1 MIRRGDIVL
10 LPYPFT
16 DLSGQK
22 ARPALVVSSDKFNQ
36 NNQDAIF
43 LFITKTDYKS
53 PFDLRVDITDP
64 RFKTTGLKAA
74 STFRTSK
81 IMTLQKSLARVR
93 IGRAETSLMGD
104 IELRLKSL
112 LQLC

>member
-1 MIRRGDIVL
+1 MIKRGDIVL

-22 ARPALVVSSDKFNQ
+22 ARPALVISSDNFNQ
-36 NNQDAIF
+36 NNQDAVFI
-43 LFITKTDYKS
+43 FITKTEYKS
-53 PFDLRVDITDP
+53 PFDLRVDTADS
-64 RFKTTGLKAA
+64 RFKATGLRVA

-93 IGRAETSLMGD
+93 LGHAEISLMED
-104 IELRLKSL
+104 IEFRLKSL
-112 LQLC
+112 LHIC

>member
-1 MIRRGDIVL
+1 MLKRGDIVL

-16 DLSGQK
+16 DLSDKK
-22 ARPALVVSSDKFNQ
+22 ARPALVISSDNFNN

-43 LFITKTDYKS
+43 IFITKTEYKT
-53 PFDLRVDITDP
+53 PFDLRIETDDP
-64 RFKTTGLKAA
+64 RFPATGLKLS

-81 IMTLQKSLARVR
+81 IATLHKSLAKNKLGHAD
-93 IGRAETSLMGD
+93 INLLSD

-112 LQLC
+112 LEI

>member
-1 MIRRGDIVL
+1 MIKRGDIVL

-22 ARPALVVSSDKFNQ
+22 ARPALVISSDKFNQ
-36 NNQDAIF
+36 NNQDAVFI
-43 LFITKTDYKS
+43 FITKTEYKS
-53 PFDLRVDITDP
+53 PFDLRIDITDSS
-64 RFKTTGLKAA
+64 FKSTGLRAA

-93 IGRAETSLMGD
+93 LGHAEKALMED

-112 LQLC
+112 LQIC